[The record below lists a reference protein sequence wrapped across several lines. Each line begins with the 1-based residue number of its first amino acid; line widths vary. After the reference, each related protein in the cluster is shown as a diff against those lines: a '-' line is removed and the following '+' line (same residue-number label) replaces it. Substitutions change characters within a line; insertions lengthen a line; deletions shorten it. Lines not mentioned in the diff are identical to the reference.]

1 MYTSGMMS
9 IPLSEARAGFF
20 DLVERASAGER
31 ITLASRGVPLAMLVP
46 LSDDPRPQT
55 FTSEQ
60 ALDILRSHQMD
71 AAAWDAVRHVGD
83 TIGED
88 GLG

>member
-1 MYTSGMMS
+1 MTS
-9 IPLSEARAGFF
+9 IPLSVARSGFF

-46 LSDDPRPQT
+46 LSDDPRPQA

-60 ALDILRSHQMD
+60 AMDILRHHQMD
-71 AAAWDAVRHVGD
+71 PAAWDAIRHTGD
-83 TIGED
+83 TVGED